1 MNVSSRLP
9 LNEEIDGDLPFD
21 KVNGWGLLITT
32 SYYLLLLLQGNNK
45 QTEAKCANEN
55 NCKDELFQL
64 TAQLACAQEEIHF
77 LESLL
82 RRAKSTN
89 NQLIHSSRNITNSE
103 SGNCIKHIVPTN
115 SIEQD
120 SIILNN
126 KAMDKKQHIKHRK
139 RWVVAIFDCNN
150 TIILL
155 QPTLLEKNIEIE
167 ICSCISVDFFCPLL
181 KEP

>member
-1 MNVSSRLP
+1 M
-9 LNEEIDGDLPFD
+9 
-21 KVNGWGLLITT
+21 
-32 SYYLLLLLQGNNK
+32 
-45 QTEAKCANEN
+45 
-55 NCKDELFQL
+55 
-64 TAQLACAQEEIHF
+64 
-77 LESLL
+77 
-82 RRAKSTN
+82 
-89 NQLIHSSRNITNSE
+89 IHSRINSE

-115 SIEQD
+115 SLEQQD

-139 RWVVAIFDCNN
+139 RWVVAIFDCNI

>member
-1 MNVSSRLP
+1 M
-9 LNEEIDGDLPFD
+9 
-21 KVNGWGLLITT
+21 
-32 SYYLLLLLQGNNK
+32 
-45 QTEAKCANEN
+45 
-55 NCKDELFQL
+55 
-64 TAQLACAQEEIHF
+64 
-77 LESLL
+77 ESLL

-139 RWVVAIFDCNN
+139 RWVVAIFDYNI

-167 ICSCISVDFFCPLL
+167 IYSCISVDFFVPY
-181 KEP
+181 